1 MTPLSLLS
9 RPLSELLALPLPE
22 QFPGLRAGSA
32 RFDGPGGTLTHV
44 AVRDAITAYLGGEH
58 VANDHGAFPAS
69 QYSTRVAE
77 WAAERFR
84 ALIAAEDGEVV
95 FGANMTTLT
104 STFLHGLA
112 EHIGPGDELVVTE
125 LDHEANVAPWRALA
139 AARGATV
146 RVARMT
152 EGGALPVESVR
163 EQLGDRTRWVAV
175 TAASNALGT
184 VPDLPGICAAAHAV
198 GARVYAD
205 GVQIV
210 AHRPVEVSA
219 WGCDAFVTS
228 PYKWYGAHCGA
239 LWLSDSVAAEVRV
252 PGQTPSAGDRPGERL
267 ALGTTNFEAVLGA
280 GVAAE
285 VLMGW
290 DRKQL
295 ADTEL
300 DLTEG
305 LVTGLTADPRVTLLG
320 PAAGA
325 ERSGVVTFQ
334 VAGRS
339 AESVAEDL
347 ARAGVSVWHGT
358 FYASSAMRAVSP
370 AEPDAVRAGI
380 SAYTTA
386 EDVARLVDAVH
397 SLGD

>member
-1 MTPLSLLS
+1 MNPLSLLP
-9 RPLSELLALPLPE
+9 RPLTELLALPLPE

-44 AVRDAITAYLGGEH
+44 AVRDAISAYLGSEH
-58 VANDHGAFPAS
+58 VANDHGGFPAS

-77 WAAERFR
+77 WAADRFR
-84 ALIAAEDGEVV
+84 TLIAADGGEVV

-104 STFLHGLA
+104 SVFLQGLA

-139 AARGATV
+139 AAHGATV

-152 EGGALPVESVR
+152 DGGALPVRAVE
-163 EQLGDRTRWVAV
+163 EQLSARTRWVAV

-184 VPDLPGICAAAHAV
+184 TPDLPGICAAAHAV
-198 GARVYAD
+198 GARVYVD

-228 PYKWYGAHCGA
+228 PYKWYGPHCGA
-239 LWLSDSVAAEVRV
+239 LWLSDSLAGEVRI
-252 PGQTPSAGDRPGERL
+252 PGQVPSAGDSPGERL
-267 ALGTTNFEAVLGA
+267 ALGTTNFEALLGT

-290 DRKQL
+290 DRKECAEQET
-295 ADTEL
+295 A
-300 DLTEG
+300 
-305 LVTGLTADPRVTLLG
+305 LTAQLVGGLAANPRVTLLG
-320 PAAGA
+320 PHAGA
-325 ERSGVVTFQ
+325 DRAGVVTFQ
-334 VAGRS
+334 VADHP
-339 AESVAEDL
+339 AEAVADHL
-347 ARAGVSVWHGT
+347 ARSGVSVWHGT

-370 AEPDAVRAGI
+370 HEPDAVRAGI
-380 SAYTTA
+380 SRYTTD
-386 EDVARLVDAVH
+386 EDVARLVDAVAA
-397 SLGD
+397 LGD